1 MHGTALKY
9 CILICHHSYHRGL
22 VCGID
27 IIPLLTSSAV
37 TIMASN
43 DIVTV
48 TDKWY
53 LMKLCPGFNKY
64 VLPIEDC

>member
-1 MHGTALKY
+1 MVHALKY
-9 CILICHHSYHRGL
+9 CILICHQSYHWGL

-27 IIPLLTSSAV
+27 IIPPLASSAV

-43 DIVTV
+43 DVVTV
-48 TDKWY
+48 TDKCY
-53 LMKLCPGFNKY
+53 SMKLCPGLNKH

>member
-1 MHGTALKY
+1 MRGT
-9 CILICHHSYHRGL
+9 CIKILCTHLSSVL
-22 VCGID
+22 SSGIGMWD
-27 IIPLLTSSAV
+27 IIPLLASSAL

-43 DIVTV
+43 DVVTV

-53 LMKLCPGFNKY
+53 SMKLCPGLNKH